1 MDGEAFKCFDPERAV
16 SQVAETLGINRN
28 SVRATVE
35 LLDAG
40 NTIPFIARYRKEA
53 TQSLSEQ
60 ALRDI
65 DSLMAKAREL
75 GQRKETILKTI
86 QQQEKLT
93 DALRRQIENCQDLK
107 QLEEIYLPYRPKR
120 RTRATAARERGLEPL
135 AEILLRQETLHQS
148 RHAVLQ
154 PYVSAELGV
163 PDEES
168 ALAGA
173 CDIVAETWADNASV
187 RHVLLEHASE
197 AGYVYSRVKR
207 GKDEP
212 ASKFEMYFEHQELCK
227 NVPSHRFLA
236 MRRGETEGVLRV
248 GIQIDSEAM
257 LRRLKS
263 RLLQN
268 PRFEFHS
275 DLLKTVD
282 DCFERLLFPA
292 IESTVLQELR
302 ERAESEAIAVFA
314 RNLREL
320 LLAAPAGAHSTIGI
334 DPGFRTGCKIA
345 VVDGTGKFL
354 HNTAIYPT
362 PPRSDFESSA
372 AVLRELIA
380 KFQVRFIAIGNGTAS
395 RETDAFVTRVL
406 RDAKLDVTRVVV
418 SESGASV
425 YSASELAAREHPD
438 LDVTVRGALS
448 IARRLQDPL
457 AELVK
462 IDPKAIGVGQYQ
474 HDVNQTDLRK
484 SLDAEVESC
493 VNLVGVDVN
502 MASAPLLSYVSGIG
516 PKLAERIVAYRDEHG
531 RFESRKQLRDVPKLG
546 ANAFEQSAGFLR
558 IRDAVQPLDN
568 SAVHPE
574 RYQLVQRMAA
584 DLKVTTKELVGN
596 ASLAAKLN
604 AKDYVSDAVGLPTIQ
619 DILAELAKPG
629 RDPRSEFR
637 AARFTEGVSEL
648 KDLRKGMML
657 EGCVTNVTKFGAFV
671 DIGVHQDGL
680 VHISELSNTFV
691 KDPSE
696 VVSVGDVV
704 RVKVLDVDLDRKR
717 ISLSRKQASAS

>member
-148 RHAVLQ
+148 RRAVLQ

-354 HNTAIYPT
+354 HNTTIYPT